1 MRNSTRLFNAGTVL
15 KWAEDGLLWLGNKTE
30 TLLGIQNHSRDHLST
45 RREKIRQKNLRRI
58 AKEQDALIALAE
70 QKSQEKQL
78 SSIEKMK
85 ERMQLLEKDS
95 KEVSHEL
102 DLEL

>member
-1 MRNSTRLFNAGTVL
+1 MKNSTRLFNAGTVL

-30 TLLGIQNHSRDHLST
+30 TLLRVHNHSKDHLNT

-70 QKSQEKQL
+70 RKSQEKQL
-78 SSIEKMK
+78 ASIEKIK
-85 ERMQLLEKDS
+85 ERMQVLEQDS
-95 KEVSHEL
+95 KEVSQEL